1 MKKEGQSKTKKLGSK
16 VGRGQ
21 SAKVVKKKKFKKR
34 HDKSLKK
41 KGMYAI
47 VRVMGHGQ
55 YKVDNRTAKLIIK
68 KDLEMVKIIQT
79 HEQAEREYARSVA
92 EVESLVKKSGI
103 PLDYKEIVQSDI
115 IVPAAEVTINDAKN
129 LFRGVGFIH

>member
-1 MKKEGQSKTKKLGSK
+1 MKKEGQSKTKKLGSN

-34 HDKSLKK
+34 HDQSLKK

-47 VRVMGHGQ
+47 IRVMGHGQ

-92 EVESLVKKSGI
+92 EVESLVKRSGI

-115 IVPAAEVTINDAKN
+115 IVPAAEVTIDDAKN
-129 LFRGVGFIH
+129 LFRGVGLIH

>member
-1 MKKEGQSKTKKLGSK
+1 MKKEGQSKTKKLGSN
-16 VGRGQ
+16 VGRGR

-68 KDLEMVKIIQT
+68 KDLELVKIIQT

-115 IVPAAEVTINDAKN
+115 IVPAAEVTIDDTKN

>member
-41 KGMYAI
+41 KSMYAI